1 MEEPSC
7 SDALCRKSLKRRN
20 GVTRED
26 ALLTKTPPDK
36 DKPQK
41 KAATVFCGL
50 GRPAAVEGS
59 VIALQMLHASR
70 I

>member
-26 ALLTKTPPDK
+26 ALVSTTPPDK
-36 DKPQK
+36 DKPHR
-41 KAATVFCGL
+41 A
-50 GRPAAVEGS
+50 AAVG
-59 VIALQMLHASR
+59 VARDALAALEMLHASR